1 MGLFGFSKGKGID
14 EYITEANERGITVVD
29 VREPNEF
36 ARGHIPGA
44 VNMPLSTLD
53 QAARSITDKNAP
65 LYVHCLSG
73 GRSSKATK
81 LLARMGFSAV
91 TNIGGINLYRGP
103 IEK

>member
-1 MGLFGFSKGKGID
+1 MSLFGFSKGKGID
-14 EYITEANERGITVVD
+14 KYVAEATERGITVVD
-29 VREPNEF
+29 VREANEF

-44 VNMPLSTLD
+44 ISMPLSTLE
-53 QAARSITDKNAP
+53 QAAHLIADRDAP

-73 GRSSKATK
+73 GRSAKAAK
-81 LLARMGFSAV
+81 LLAQMGFTNV